1 MRAPMRKLLAFAVIA
16 LAVACGGEAGPPPAK
31 PTGNILV
38 LDMKFE
44 QPDEQ
49 ATILA
54 ASLLLDGKQLAQFQ
68 QSRPEVAVVFSKQL
82 ADVAA
87 GPHTIQV
94 RIDAQSQSP
103 TVYVSGGF
111 ATYAKKQHPL
121 IETGGPLKTGQAY
134 SWQLELAAPPAP
146 R

>member
-1 MRAPMRKLLAFAVIA
+1 MRKLLALVIIG
-16 LAVACGGEAGPPPAK
+16 LAVACGGEAGAPPPKA
-31 PTGNILV
+31 TGSILV
-38 LDMKFE
+38 LDVKFE

-49 ATILA
+49 ATILG

-82 ADVAA
+82 ADVAPGA
-87 GPHTIQV
+87 HTIQV
-94 RIDAQSQSP
+94 RIDAQTASP

-121 IETGGPLKTGQAY
+121 IETGGPLATGQAY
-134 SWQLELAAPPAP
+134 SWQLDLAAPP
-146 R
+146 